1 MSGRTFTADYDK
13 TNIATRVWIPLGL
26 AAVTGM
32 TGLLAGVPGLSI
44 IAAILTFVA
53 LRFWPLTRF
62 DRPALKLSE
71 DGVEIDG
78 LGAVRWRDISDVRDG
93 MVQVK
98 AVKLPAIDLSFTR
111 PIPDVFSATAATRLR
126 PWKSAFS
133 SCAATAKSVSISQSS
148 KTRRKMCVARSAIS
162 CRAMPERLSAEA
174 ARFHIGFF
182 SLGGFTAQHLVPMR
196 ETSEARYRVHM
207 NQRKIVMLA

>member
-13 TNIATRVWIPLGL
+13 SNIATRVWIPLGL

-126 PWKSAFS
+126 PWEIRIFKLRRDGKIRLDLSKLEDTPEDVRSAF
-133 SCAATAKSVSISQSS
+133 
-148 KTRRKMCVARSAIS
+148 
-162 CRAMPERLSAEA
+162 
-174 ARFHIGFF
+174 
-182 SLGGFTAQHLVPMR
+182 
-196 ETSEARYRVHM
+196 RYFM
-207 NQRKIVMLA
+207 SGNA